1 MNIKNRNFNNIR
13 FWTSIII
20 CTLPFFVFT
29 ARLIDWQIINTEQY
43 RKRAQNNSSY
53 VIKTDAMRGEILD
66 RDGEGIVINSTGY
79 RVVIDKV
86 ELEKDRENY
95 VIAKS
100 ISLLTKLKV
109 PWRDM
114 LPISFENDSY
124 IFMEGKDSQISSLK
138 KYLKLG
144 NDATAEE
151 CMEKLT
157 EKYNCKEFSREEKRF
172 ICSIRYNMGK
182 ANGAS
187 ARAMPYILADNV
199 SREVMSVVSEFSSG
213 LKGLRV
219 ETSTVRRLPDG
230 NFASHIIGYT
240 GSMSAEEY
248 EEHKGDYSMDEFIGK
263 AGIEKV
269 MEKYLRGKSGKR
281 VLQKIRQGQVLGFID
296 QEPAI
301 PGNTVFLTISSRLQR
316 AANQSLEKWI
326 NKAQKMG
333 VKDCVSGAAV
343 VLDVRDFSVLAASTY
358 PTYDLNRFVED
369 NTYYSELL
377 KDKQGVPLLNRALN
391 GAFAPGSV
399 YKPLIACAALQENLL
414 KPEEKIHCNGGFSY
428 YRGYT
433 LKCMGHHGSIN
444 VLTAL
449 EKSCNVFFAE
459 LGRRLG
465 AKRIEQYAHKFG
477 LGTATGIELPEST
490 GIVAGPDHCA
500 LTGTHWY
507 ESGSSQAAI
516 GQSDNMFTPIQL
528 ATFAA
533 TIANNGQRLR
543 THIINKVTNYQKS
556 ENLVENVVENVDNAE
571 ISEENLQIIKEGM
584 RKVILSG
591 TARDFASYPVSIAA
605 KTGTA
610 QNAGSDH
617 TTFICFAPYEN
628 PEIAIAVVVA
638 NGKHGAV
645 SKGVAR
651 DILDTYFNV
660 QTAKE

>member
-1 MNIKNRNFNNIR
+1 M
-13 FWTSIII
+13 
-20 CTLPFFVFT
+20 PFLVF
-29 ARLIDWQIINTEQY
+29 AVRLVDWQIINVEQY
-43 RKRAQNNSSY
+43 RKRAQNNSAY

-79 RVVIDKV
+79 RVVIDRV
-86 ELEKDRENY
+86 DLEKDKENY

-100 ISLLTKLKV
+100 ISLLKRLGV

-114 LPISFENDSY
+114 LPINLELDSY
-124 IFMEGKDSQISSLK
+124 VFIEGKDSQISSLK
-138 KYLKLG
+138 KYLKLS
-144 NDATAEE
+144 NEASAEE
-151 CMEKLT
+151 CMDKLT
-157 EKYNCKEFSREEKRF
+157 QKYNCEEFSKEERRF

-182 ANGAS
+182 ASGAS

-199 SREVMSVVSEFSSG
+199 SREVMVVVSEFSSD

-230 NFASHIIGYT
+230 NFAPHIIGYT

-248 EEHKGDYSMDEFIGK
+248 EEHKGEYSMDEFIGK
-263 AGIEKV
+263 TGVEKV

-281 VLQKIRQGQVLGFID
+281 VLQKIQQGQVLGFID

-301 PGNTVFLTISSRLQR
+301 PGNTVFLTISSKLQK
-316 AANQSLEKWI
+316 AANQSLGKWI
-326 NKAQKMG
+326 DKAQKMG

-343 VLDVRDFSVLAASTY
+343 VLDVRDFSILSASTY
-358 PTYDLNRFVED
+358 PTYDLNRFIED
-369 NTYYSELL
+369 NTYYSELV
-377 KDKQGVPLLNRALN
+377 KDKEGVPLLNRALS

-414 KPEEKIHCNGGFSY
+414 EPDETIRCNGGFSY

-433 LKCMGHHGSIN
+433 LKCMGRHGNIN

-465 AKRIEQYAHKFG
+465 ARKIEQYAHKFG
-477 LGTATGIELPEST
+477 LGLSTGIELPESE

-500 LTGTHWY
+500 LNGTHWY

-533 TIANNGQRLR
+533 TIANNGQRLK
-543 THIINKVTNYQKS
+543 THIIKKVMDYKRNKNIV
-556 ENLVENVVENVDNAE
+556 ENLVENVDNAE
-571 ISEENLQIIKEGM
+571 ISLENLQIVKEGM

-591 TARDFASYPVSIAA
+591 TARDFASYPVNIAA

-628 PEIAIAVVVA
+628 PEIAVAVVIA
-638 NGKHGAV
+638 NGKHGII

>member
-1 MNIKNRNFNNIR
+1 MPFLVFAIR
-13 FWTSIII
+13 
-20 CTLPFFVFT
+20 LV
-29 ARLIDWQIINTEQY
+29 DWQIINVEQY
-43 RKRAQNNSSY
+43 RKRAQNNSAY

-79 RVVIDKV
+79 RVVIDRV
-86 ELEKDRENY
+86 DLEKDKENY

-100 ISLLTKLKV
+100 ISLLKRLGV

-114 LPISFENDSY
+114 LPINLELDSY
-124 IFMEGKDSQISSLK
+124 VFIEGKDSQISSLK
-138 KYLKLG
+138 KYLKLS
-144 NDATAEE
+144 NEASAEE
-151 CMEKLT
+151 CMDKLT
-157 EKYNCKEFSREEKRF
+157 QKYNCEEFSKEERRF

-182 ANGAS
+182 ASGAS

-199 SREVMSVVSEFSSG
+199 SREVMVVVSEFSSD

-230 NFASHIIGYT
+230 NFAPHIIGYT

-248 EEHKGDYSMDEFIGK
+248 EEHKGEYSMDEFIGK
-263 AGIEKV
+263 TGVEKV

-301 PGNTVFLTISSRLQR
+301 PGNTVFLTISSKLQK
-316 AANQSLEKWI
+316 AANQSLGKWI
-326 NKAQKMG
+326 DKAQKMG

-343 VLDVRDFSVLAASTY
+343 VLDVRDFSILSASTY
-358 PTYDLNRFVED
+358 PTYDLNRFIED
-369 NTYYSELL
+369 NTYYSELV
-377 KDKQGVPLLNRALN
+377 KDKEGVPLLNRALS

-414 KPEEKIHCNGGFSY
+414 EPDETIRCNGGFSY

-433 LKCMGHHGSIN
+433 LKCMGRHGNIN

-465 AKRIEQYAHKFG
+465 ARKIEQYAHKFG
-477 LGTATGIELPEST
+477 LGLSTGIELPESE

-500 LTGTHWY
+500 LNGTHWY

-533 TIANNGQRLR
+533 TIANNGQRLK
-543 THIINKVTNYQKS
+543 THIIKKVMDYKRNKNIV
-556 ENLVENVVENVDNAE
+556 ENLVENVDNAE
-571 ISEENLQIIKEGM
+571 ISLENLQIVKEGM

-591 TARDFASYPVSIAA
+591 TARDFASYPVNIAA

-628 PEIAIAVVVA
+628 PEIAVAVVIA
-638 NGKHGAV
+638 NGKHGII